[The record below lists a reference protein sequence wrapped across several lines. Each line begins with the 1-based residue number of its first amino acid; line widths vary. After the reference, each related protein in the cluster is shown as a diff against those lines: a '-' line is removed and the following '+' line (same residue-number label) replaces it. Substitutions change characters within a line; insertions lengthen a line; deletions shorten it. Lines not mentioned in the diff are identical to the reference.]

1 MNDYRNPYENNGQQ
15 DLNSGTFGNG
25 SGYYSSSGG
34 YYGSPTPKKPKKSG
48 GSAKVVIA
56 SLLAA
61 VIGAVGGGVCTA
73 TLLNKPA
80 AAQSSGSTSKLNAS
94 SVNIS
99 VDESVGSI
107 AQAVAEKCTAS
118 VVGIRTTASSQ
129 NFFFGE
135 TESDGGSGSGVVY
148 SEDGYI
154 ITNYHVISAAVEST
168 GKSKIDVYFG
178 SVDTEPY
185 EATVIGYSI
194 SSDLA
199 VIKVNATGLTPVELG
214 NSDDLKVGQYAV
226 TIGAPG
232 GLEFMGSVTYGIISG
247 LDRVVSSDSDVKL
260 IQTDA
265 AINPGNS
272 GGALLDTN
280 GRLIGINSSKIVS
293 TEYEGM
299 GFSIPVNTVIEKCR
313 SIIER
318 QNDPESY
325 VGITLSKKYT
335 ESVLKYYGY
344 PAGAVVQ
351 SVDDNSPAKS
361 AGISRGDIITAFGS
375 TEVTSYSRLE
385 ELIRES
391 KPGDK
396 VKVTLYRSGK
406 SYTVELTIGSNNSNK

>member
-1 MNDYRNPYENNGQQ
+1 MNEYRNSYENNGSD
-15 DLNSGTFGNG
+15 DLNSSTF
-25 SGYYSSSGG
+25 SGQNYYGPSGG
-34 YYGSPTPKKPKKSG
+34 YYGSPKRPKKKSG
-48 GSAKVVIA
+48 GNGKVIIA
-56 SLLAA
+56 ALLAA
-61 VIGAVGGGVCTA
+61 VIGTVSGGFITA
-73 TLLNKPA
+73 TLFKANSA
-80 AAQSSGSTSKLNAS
+80 SDSKTPESNSRLNAS
-94 SVNIS
+94 NININ
-99 VDESVGSI
+99 VDESVDSV
-107 AQAVAEKCTAS
+107 AQAVAEKCTGS
-118 VVGIRTTASSQ
+118 VVGIRTTTSTQ

-135 TESDGGSGSGVVY
+135 SESDGGTGSGVVY
-148 SEDGYI
+148 SENGYI

-168 GKSKIDVYFG
+168 GKSRIDVYFDN
-178 SVDTEPY
+178 VNTEPY
-185 EATVIGYSI
+185 EASVVGYSI
-194 SSDLA
+194 SADLA
-199 VIKVNATGLTPVELG
+199 VLKINATGLTAIELG

-247 LDRVVSSDSDVKL
+247 LDRVVSSDSEVKL

-272 GGALLDTN
+272 GGALLDTQ

-299 GFSIPVNTVIEKCR
+299 GFSIPVNTVVEKCR

-325 VGITLSKKYT
+325 VGITFSKKYT
-335 ESVLKYYGY
+335 EAVLSYYGY

-351 SVDDNSPAKS
+351 SVDDNSPAKN
-361 AGISRGDIITAFGS
+361 AGINRGDIITAFGN
-375 TEVTSYSRLE
+375 TEITSYSQLE

-396 VKVTLYRSGK
+396 ITIKLYRSGK
-406 SYTVELTIGSNNSNK
+406 TYTTELTVGSNNN